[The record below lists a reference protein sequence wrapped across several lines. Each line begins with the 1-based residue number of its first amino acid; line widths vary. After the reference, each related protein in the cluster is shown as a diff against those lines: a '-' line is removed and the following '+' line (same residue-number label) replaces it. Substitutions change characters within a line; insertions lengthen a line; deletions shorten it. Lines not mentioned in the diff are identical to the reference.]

1 MTDGNFSALLGAL
14 YAVGVDFVKLK
25 KKKKV
30 YDASGEGQD
39 VTSIQ
44 ISIFSFTQEKECPTV
59 SF

>member
-14 YAVGVDFVKLK
+14 YTVGVDFVKL